1 MDLNHLLFQHQ
12 VAVMDAQTAPDRC
25 AGSRFDLV
33 RHYETRI
40 ARLRQKLGVAS
51 YPEWCTL
58 PSDGPAG
65 AAAAA

>member
-12 VAVMDAQTAPDRC
+12 VAVMDAQTRQDHR
-25 AGSRFDLV
+25 AGSRYDLV

-40 ARLRQKLGVAS
+40 ARLRQKLGVAA

-58 PSDGPAG
+58 PAG
-65 AAAAA
+65 GSAAAA